1 MTRPTSGDQE
11 AQRGGAAAHPGA
23 NPGRP
28 RVPRQPGRP
37 DVFTFGETMVALRGS
52 GPLKLGG
59 TMQVSIA
66 GAESN
71 VAIGLARL
79 GHDVRWAGAVGE
91 DEAGQLVLR
100 TLRAEGVEVSGAS
113 TDPGAPTGL
122 LLFEPRLPEVTRV
135 HYYRAGSAGSR
146 VTADIVERA
155 FCAAPPRVLHL
166 TGITPSLSPTARSAA
181 LRCLQLAREH
191 GSLVCL
197 DVNFRARLW
206 TAEEAAAVLR
216 EWIPSVDVL
225 IASDDELPLCLPG
238 GAGAEGV
245 PGGAQG
251 GEGAPDAGGVE
262 GAQSAEGTWAAEA
275 AQGAEGMQ
283 GTQRPQAADEG
294 AAPPGSEQVG
304 TPAAATSARGGA
316 EGDTAPL
323 PLGETAGGSAATIA
337 SQAKLLLDLGVG
349 EIVVKL
355 GAEGATA
362 FTHGGSLHRPATP
375 VRAVDAVGAGDA
387 FVAGYLSALLDGE
400 ELAGCLERAVTA
412 GAFAVASPG
421 DWEGAPTR
429 SELGMLGAPPGT
441 VVR

>member
-1 MTRPTSGDQE
+1 MTGQPAAAGSED
-11 AQRGGAAAHPGA
+11 QRGAPRAGAT
-23 NPGRP
+23 PGRP
-28 RVPRQPGRP
+28 LLPGQPGRP

-59 TMQVSIA
+59 TMNVSIA

-100 TLRAEGVEVSGAS
+100 TLRAEGVGVSGAS

-146 VTADIVERA
+146 IGADVIQRA
-155 FCAAPPRVLHL
+155 FSAAPPRVLHL
-166 TGITPSLSPTARSAA
+166 TGITPSLSPTARAA
-181 LRCLQLAREH
+181 AGLVLQLSRES

-206 TAEEAAAVLR
+206 TAEAAAEVLR
-216 EWIPSVDVL
+216 EWIPFVDVL

-238 GAGAEGV
+238 SGDGGGEGSPGGGEGSQGAKGTTGANEGLRAEGAGAGM
-245 PGGAQG
+245 
-251 GEGAPDAGGVE
+251 
-262 GAQSAEGTWAAEA
+262 
-275 AQGAEGMQ
+275 GAEGAD
-283 GTQRPQAADEG
+283 GGLARWASEPAEATAAGGAGACGDAVPLPPQEVAGD
-294 AAPPGSEQVG
+294 
-304 TPAAATSARGGA
+304 PAATVAAQAR
-316 EGDTAPL
+316 
-323 PLGETAGGSAATIA
+323 
-337 SQAKLLLDLGVG
+337 LLLDHGVA
-349 EIVVKL
+349 EVVVKL

-362 FTHGGSLHRPATP
+362 FTHGGSLHQPAKP

-400 ELAGCLERAVTA
+400 GPAGRLERAVTT

-429 SELGMLGAPPGT
+429 AELGMLGAPPGT